1 MRVQLGGTIERIRR
15 KYKTLRSAL
24 NERARRLWAG
34 TEAKELGWG
43 SVTAVAEATGM
54 SRMTVRAGMLE
65 LQTAGKSRSRKEGG
79 TPRIRRRGGGRKN
92 LLEHDPQLL
101 AVLEALIE
109 PTARGEPDSPL
120 RWTIRSTR
128 VLADT
133 LGKKGHTVSHTA
145 VANLLDEAGFSLQA
159 NRKTREGKAHPD
171 RDAQFHYINRLVRR
185 LQRRGQPAIS
195 VDTKKK
201 ELVGDFKNG
210 GREYR
215 RRGHPEKVRV
225 HDFAD
230 KQLGKA
236 IPYGVY
242 DLANN
247 EGWVSVG
254 ITHDT
259 AEFASATIQ
268 RWWAK
273 MGRRRFPRAAELL
286 ITADGGGSNG
296 SRTRLWKTALQQLAN
311 KTGLT
316 LTVCHF
322 PPGTSKWNKIEHR
335 LFSFVT
341 QNWRG
346 KPLVTVQAIVEL
358 IGNTRTSKGLVVK
371 AALDPQEYPTGKV
384 VSEEALRQVS
394 LQPHKFHGDWNY
406 TIRPN
411 SK

>member
-1 MRVQLGGTIERIRR
+1 MQNAAAIDRIRR
-15 KYKTLRSAL
+15 KYQPLQFAL
-24 NERARRLWAG
+24 DERARRLWAG

-43 SVTAVAEATGM
+43 GATTVARATGL
-54 SRMTVRAGMLE
+54 SRTTVRAGIAE
-65 LQTAGKSRSRKEGG
+65 LRLAHKTRGKKVLVAS
-79 TPRIRRRGGGRKN
+79 RIRRRGGGRKA
-92 LLEHDPQLL
+92 LPEHDPQLL
-101 AVLEALIE
+101 AALEALIE
-109 PTARGEPDSPL
+109 PTVRGEPDSPL

-133 LGKKGHTVSHTA
+133 LSRRGHPVSHST
-145 VANLLDEAGFSLQA
+145 VAHLLDAAGFSLQA
-159 NRKTREGKAHPD
+159 NRKTHEGKSHPD
-171 RDAQFHYINRLVRR
+171 RDAQFHYLNRWVKRFAG
-185 LQRRGQPAIS
+185 RGQPAIS

-215 RRGHPEKVRV
+215 RRGDPAKVRV
-225 HDFAD
+225 HDFVD

-259 AEFASATIQ
+259 AEFATATIR
-268 RWWAK
+268 RWWVK
-273 MGRRRFPRAAELL
+273 MGAGRFPQATELL

-296 SRTRLWKTALQQLAN
+296 SRTRLWKTALQQLAD

-358 IGNTRTSKGLVVK
+358 IGNTRTTKGLVVK
-371 AALDPQEYPTGKV
+371 AALDPSEYPTGK
-384 VSEEALRQVS
+384 QVS
-394 LQPHKFHGDWNY
+394 NEELSQVLLQPHDFHGDWNY
-406 TIRPN
+406 TIRPRHI
-411 SK
+411 